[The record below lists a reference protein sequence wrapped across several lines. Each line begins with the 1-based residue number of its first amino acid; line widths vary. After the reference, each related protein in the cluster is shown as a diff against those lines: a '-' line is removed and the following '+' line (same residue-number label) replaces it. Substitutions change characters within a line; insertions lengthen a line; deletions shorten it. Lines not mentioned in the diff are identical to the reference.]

1 MGRKTDMVL
10 AVADMAGTVLFAV
23 EGAMAALRGGLDLF
37 GVLVLSFATALGGGV
52 LRDLLIGAAPPTALR
67 DWRYPAMAFAAGGA
81 TFVGHAIV
89 GQLPIGQSPVGWMT
103 TLDAAGLSLF
113 AVAGTEKALN
123 RHIPPFSA
131 VLMGTITGVGG
142 GTLRDLL
149 LAQVPAILR
158 VDVYATAALLGAAV
172 MTAAIRLGVAPRYAA
187 LLGGGACFVL
197 RMVSVWRHWALP
209 TAAGLAG

>member
-1 MGRKTDMVL
+1 MVL

-23 EGAMAALRGGLDLF
+23 EGAMAALKGGLDLF

-52 LRDLLIGAAPPTALR
+52 LRDVLIGAGPPTALR

-81 TFVGHAIV
+81 TFAVQVMV
-89 GQLPIGQSPVGWMT
+89 GQNPMDQVPMGVMT

-142 GTLRDLL
+142 GTLRDIL

-158 VDVYATAALLGAAV
+158 VDVYATAALLGATV
-172 MTAAIRLGVAPRYAA
+172 MTGAIRLGIQPRYAA
-187 LLGGGACFVL
+187 LAGGGACFAL
-197 RMVSVWRHWALP
+197 RMISVWRHWALP
-209 TAAGLAG
+209 TAVGVTG

>member
-1 MGRKTDMVL
+1 MGKKTDMVL
-10 AVADMAGTVLFAV
+10 SVADMAGTVLFAV

-37 GVLVLSFATALGGGV
+37 GVMVLSFATALGGGV

-67 DWRYPAMAFAAGGA
+67 DWRYPAMAFAAGAA
-81 TFVGHAIV
+81 TFTGHTLV
-89 GQLPIGQSPVGWMT
+89 GQVPVGLMT
-103 TLDAAGLSLF
+103 ILDAAGLSLF

-123 RHIPPFSA
+123 RDIPPFSA
-131 VLMGTITGVGG
+131 MLMGTITGVGG
-142 GTLRDLL
+142 GTLRDIM

-187 LLGGGACFVL
+187 LAGGGACFAL

-209 TAAGLAG
+209 TATGLQG

>member
-1 MGRKTDMVL
+1 MVL

-23 EGAMAALRGGLDLF
+23 EGAMAALKGGLDLF

-52 LRDLLIGAAPPTALR
+52 VRDLLIGAAPPTALR
-67 DWRYPAMAFAAGGA
+67 DWRYPAMAFAAGAA
-81 TFVGHAIV
+81 TFIGHAVV
-89 GQLPIGQSPVGWMT
+89 GQVPAGLMT

-123 RHIPPFSA
+123 RDIPPFSA
-131 VLMGTITGVGG
+131 ALMGTITGVGG
-142 GTLRDLL
+142 GTLRDIL

-158 VDVYATAALLGAAV
+158 VDVYATAALLGSAV
-172 MTAAIRLGVAPRYAA
+172 MTAAIRLGWPPRYAA
-187 LLGGGACFVL
+187 LAGGGACFAL

-209 TAAGLAG
+209 TAVGVTG

>member
-1 MGRKTDMVL
+1 MGKKTDMVL
-10 AVADMAGTVLFAV
+10 SVADMAGTVLFAV

-37 GVLVLSFATALGGGV
+37 GVMVLSFATALGGGV

-67 DWRYPAMAFAAGGA
+67 DWRYPAMAFAAGAA
-81 TFVGHAIV
+81 TFTGHALV
-89 GQLPIGQSPVGWMT
+89 GQVPVGLMT

-123 RHIPPFSA
+123 RDIPPFSA

-142 GTLRDLL
+142 GTLRDIM

-187 LLGGGACFVL
+187 LAGGGACFAL

-209 TAAGLAG
+209 TAMGLPG